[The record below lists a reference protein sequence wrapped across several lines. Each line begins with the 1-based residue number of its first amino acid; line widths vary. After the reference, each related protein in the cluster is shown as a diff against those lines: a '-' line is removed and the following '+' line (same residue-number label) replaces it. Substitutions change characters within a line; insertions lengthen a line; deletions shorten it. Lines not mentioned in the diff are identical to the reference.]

1 MELLEVDTS
10 KILFIASGAFV
21 GLDSQSK
28 TNTIGFGN
36 NTHSDHVLVS
46 EELNKFGLI
55 PEFIGRF
62 PIVFRTEDL
71 TKQEMKQVLTQIDN
85 NLLEQSKFYF
95 ELDNIQLEF
104 SDKALDKIV
113 DLALQYKVGARA
125 LKGIVEAT
133 LLEYHFEAD
142 QLSGSTIKIDEEN
155 IQEV

>member
-1 MELLEVDTS
+1 MEIIHTA
-10 KILFIASGAFV
+10 I
-21 GLDSQSK
+21 
-28 TNTIGFGN
+28 
-36 NTHSDHVLVS
+36 HVLVS

-104 SDKALDKIV
+104 SDKVLDKIV
-113 DLALQYKVGARA
+113 DLMLQYKVGARV

-142 QLSGSTIKIDEEN
+142 PTVWLNNKNPRRKHTGGLMKYSQKNFERRDSRDNFPRTPGLMV
-155 IQEV
+155 EV